1 MVTPEQTELDL
12 EQPLPTPGD
21 GAAQAEAPLE
31 PSQIPLPQSTV
42 PPPRTDRPSL
52 LSRNAL
58 WRDVI
63 EILLLIVTIYTLVN
77 LATAR
82 AVVEGASMQ
91 PNFYTGQL
99 VIVNRFAYYFDNPA
113 RGDVIVLHDPEDPS
127 QDFIKRVVGLPGE
140 VITIREGHVYANGT
154 PLEEP
159 YIPRLC
165 TSGCDGTWTLDAEH
179 YFVLGDNRPNSH
191 DSHSF
196 GPLDRKLIVGK
207 AWIRY
212 WPPQDI
218 GIIPHQ
224 SYGPISSTRPPPP
237 TPTLVPPPRPTQPA
251 PVVPPSQ
258 KRGTTG
264 V

>member
-1 MVTPEQTELDL
+1 MTLDHADMSELPPHDAPE
-12 EQPLPTPGD
+12 
-21 GAAQAEAPLE
+21 AQ
-31 PSQIPLPQSTV
+31 S
-42 PPPRTDRPSL
+42 RPSL
-52 LSRNAL
+52 LSRNAF

-63 EILLLIVTIYTLVN
+63 EILLLIITIYTLVN

-99 VIVNRFAYYFDNPA
+99 VIVNRFAYYFNSPQ
-113 RGDVIVLHDPEDPS
+113 RGDVVVLHDPEDPS
-127 QDFIKRVVGLPGE
+127 QDFIKRVIGLPGE
-140 VITIREGHVYANGT
+140 LMQIKEGRVYANGT
-154 PLEEP
+154 LLDEP
-159 YIPRLC
+159 YIPRFC
-165 TSGCDGTWTLDAEH
+165 TSGCDGTWTLDSDH

-212 WPPQDI
+212 WPLQDI
-218 GIIPHQ
+218 GIIPSQ
-224 SYGPISSTRPPPP
+224 NYGTISTVRPLVLTP
-237 TPTLVPPPRPTQPA
+237 TPIPAMPTIRAPRSTPIPPANRNKGA
-251 PVVPPSQ
+251 
-258 KRGTTG
+258 G

>member
-1 MVTPEQTELDL
+1 MTIQPDLPPPETR
-12 EQPLPTPGD
+12 
-21 GAAQAEAPLE
+21 EAPASDHAAPE
-31 PSQIPLPQSTV
+31 A
-42 PPPRTDRPSL
+42 RPSL
-52 LSRNAL
+52 LSRNTF

-99 VIVNRFAYYFDNPA
+99 VIVNRFAYYFNNPQ
-113 RGDVIVLHDPEDPS
+113 RGDVVVLHDPEDPS

-140 VITIREGHVYANGT
+140 VVQIKEGRVYINGT
-154 PLEEP
+154 LIDEP
-159 YIPRLC
+159 YIPRFC
-165 TSGCDGTWTLDAEH
+165 TSGCDGTWTLDSEH

-218 GIIPHQ
+218 GMIPSQ
-224 SYGPISSTRPPPP
+224 NYGPVNTARPLLLTP
-237 TPTLVPPPRPTQPA
+237 TPLPTIPAPRGPRPTAIPPA
-251 PVVPPSQ
+251 DRRQ
-258 KRGTTG
+258 GAG

>member
-1 MVTPEQTELDL
+1 LHPPEPFDPVEGSVQESLTPVELS
-12 EQPLPTPGD
+12 PGPEKD
-21 GAAQAEAPLE
+21 SEVR
-31 PSQIPLPQSTV
+31 S
-42 PPPRTDRPSL
+42 PSL
-52 LSRNAL
+52 LSRNSL

-99 VIVNRFAYYFDNPA
+99 VIVNRFAYYFSEPQ
-113 RGDVIVLHDPEDPS
+113 RGDVIVLHDPQDPA

-140 VITIREGHVYANGT
+140 VVQIKEGRVYVNGT
-154 PLEEP
+154 RTEEP
-159 YIPRLC
+159 YIARFC
-165 TSGCDGTWTLDAEH
+165 TSGCDGYWSLDSEQ

-196 GPLDRKLIVGK
+196 GPIDRKLIVGK

-212 WPPQDI
+212 WPPPDI
-218 GIIPHQ
+218 GLIPGQ
-224 SYGPISSTRPPPP
+224 SYGPISAVHPP
-237 TPTLVPPPRPTQPA
+237 TPTATNTAPPIPTHTPRSPLSPPSVRTPRPP
-251 PVVPPSQ
+251 
-258 KRGTTG
+258 GG
-264 V
+264 IGG